1 MKGGVSA
8 VPKALRNSLAA
19 LAILTGAA
27 GGTYYAVEVQ
37 REAQENTYLQ
47 AVAADPD
54 TSQAVKIAMVMGYFY
69 ESGNKHIGTPYV
81 DKVGRGQPLTVCNG
95 ITGSDVVAGRYY
107 TPADCYALEK
117 RRYIALERRMPSLL
131 NRWGEYGDFTRA
143 TFLDFGWNKG
153 EGALASSTMRR
164 KANAG
169 DLAGACAENPRW
181 NKGTVRGVLTVLPGL
196 DSRARSN
203 AEICMPGFEL

>member
-95 ITGSDVVAGRYY
+95 ITGAVVIADKTY
-107 TPADCYALEK
+107 TPIECYKLEK
-117 RRYIALERRMPSLL
+117 RRYVALEKHMPSLL
-131 NRWGEYGDFTRA
+131 NRWDEYGDFTRA

-153 EGALASSTMRR
+153 EGALTSSTMRR

-181 NKGTVRGVLTVLPGL
+181 NKGTVKGILTVLPGL
-196 DSRARSN
+196 ESRARSN